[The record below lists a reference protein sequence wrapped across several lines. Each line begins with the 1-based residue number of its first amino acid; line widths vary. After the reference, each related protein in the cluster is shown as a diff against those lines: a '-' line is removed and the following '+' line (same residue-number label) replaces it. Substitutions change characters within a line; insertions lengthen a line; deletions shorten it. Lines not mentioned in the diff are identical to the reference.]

1 MRTAAPSASWS
12 EARPRSPR
20 PLLIIRRCTP
30 RPGSQSRSTHVSARI
45 GTWPGGPP
53 AGMRWGRRRALR
65 QNRVVLARQADRS
78 VRCGSSRS
86 TAPDR
91 CRCRKG
97 YWLAS
102 RSAAA
107 DLRSNLAA
115 GSDVCEARADGERTG
130 THPTS
135 PESRDAVSTSK
146 PKLAAGASDIR
157 STDRLGVRYPAS
169 GACAGARSP
178 GSRADGR

>member
-1 MRTAAPSASWS
+1 MHRLSAPGQSCAVRYWHSAIVIASPCRGTPS
-12 EARPRSPR
+12 SLERDSVIGEPRAPPPFRQARR
-20 PLLIIRRCTP
+20 
-30 RPGSQSRSTHVSARI
+30 
-45 GTWPGGPP
+45 
-53 AGMRWGRRRALR
+53 LR
-65 QNRVVLARQADRS
+65 QKRAVLTVHGNRS
-78 VRCGSSRS
+78 VPRGSSRS

-97 YWLAS
+97 HWLAS